1 MQPHMY
7 PPLPSLLQFPPFL
20 QGLGEHGSREIFYQ
34 FRKVSSE
41 NSLLSK
47 FSHMILPM
55 LQVVPLN
62 PVEEQLQLNP
72 PFPSLEHTPL
82 FLQGFGEHGSNNY
95 IFIIHVLYTYF
106 LTID

>member
-1 MQPHMY
+1 MQLHLY

-20 QGLGEHGSREIFYQ
+20 HGFGEHGSREIFYSDREIISEQ
-34 FRKVSSE
+34 SS
-41 NSLLSK
+41 LSK
-47 FSHMILPM
+47 FSRMILPM